1 MNWLEIIRL
10 LVLLWPI
17 IEKIINAIEG
27 EGDKVKATD
36 QAIAAV
42 VRVATTGGGDKAEV
56 KNFALVAAVKAINN
70 VA

>member
-10 LVLLWPI
+10 LVVLWPI
-17 IEKIINAIEG
+17 IEKIINAID
-27 EGDKVKATD
+27 GDANKAKATD

-42 VRVATTGGGDKAEV
+42 VQVATTSTAKATV
-56 KNFALVAAVKAINN
+56 RSNALFAAVEAVNN